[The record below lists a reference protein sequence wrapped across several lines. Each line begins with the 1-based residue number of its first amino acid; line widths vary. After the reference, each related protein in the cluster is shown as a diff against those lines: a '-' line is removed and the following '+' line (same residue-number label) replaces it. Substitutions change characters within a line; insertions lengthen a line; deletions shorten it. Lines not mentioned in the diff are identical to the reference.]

1 MSEETFSFQAEVSKL
16 LDIVAHSLYSHKEIF
31 LRELISNASDACD
44 KLRYQAL
51 TDASLTGGDG
61 DFRIELTVDKK
72 AQTLTIS
79 DNGIGMNRDELVD
92 TLGTIARSGTQAF
105 AEALSQAGKSAGKS
119 AGKKSKD
126 DASVDLIGQ
135 FGVGFYSA
143 FMVAEKIEVT
153 TRRAGDDAAWLW
165 SSDGAGE
172 FTISDAERES
182 RGTDVKV
189 FIKKADKEYLDP
201 VRIAHIVKTYS
212 DHIGLPVV
220 LKGGGDDGTDKTL
233 NTASALWTRAA
244 KEISEKDYTEFYH
257 HVGQVF
263 DNPWLTLHNRVE
275 GVIAYTN
282 LLFIPSMRPFDLF
295 DPARKTRI
303 KLYVKRVFITDDC
316 ETILPAY
323 LRFMR
328 GVVDSEDLPLNISRE
343 MLQDNPALV
352 KIRKALIK
360 RVFGELKKKAEKAP
374 KEFDNF
380 WSEFGAVFKEGL
392 YEDPENRDTLFEIVR
407 FDSTTNAE
415 NGGSTTVGAYIER
428 MKPGQE
434 AIYYITGDDLD
445 TLSASPQLEGFKA
458 KGVEVLLLSDPVDEF
473 WVSAIP
479 EVGGKP
485 LKSVTRGGADL
496 GAIGKDDK
504 SDDQDAVTKDDK
516 PDASPATAALI
527 AALKIALGDSV
538 KDVRPSERLTDSPVC
553 LISDDGDMDMRLE
566 RMLKQHRQLDAHT
579 TRILEINPDHGLI
592 KKLAER
598 AVKGDGKDAVVREA
612 AFLLLDQARIVEGEP
627 VPDPVVFARR
637 MAAMMEKG
645 LVG

>member
-1 MSEETFSFQAEVSKL
+1 MSKETFSFQAEVSKL

-51 TDASLTGGDG
+51 TDTTLTDGDG
-61 DFRIELTVDKK
+61 DFRVDLTIDKK

-79 DNGIGMNRDELVD
+79 DNGIGMNRDELVE

-105 AEALSQAGKSAGKS
+105 AAALSEAGKTKD
-119 AGKKSKD
+119 KKSKD

-153 TRRAGDDAAWLW
+153 TRRAGDDTAWLW
-165 SSDGAGE
+165 SSDGTGE
-172 FTISDAERES
+172 FTISDTERGS

-189 FIKKADKEYLDP
+189 YIKKADKEYLDP
-201 VRIAHIVKTYS
+201 VRIEHIVKTYS
-212 DHIGLPVV
+212 DHIGLPVI
-220 LKGGGDDGTDKTL
+220 LKGGGDDGADKTL
-233 NTASALWTRAA
+233 NTASALWTRDRKDIT
-244 KEISEKDYTEFYH
+244 KEDYIEFYH

-263 DNPWLTLHNRVE
+263 DTPWLTLHNRVE
-275 GVIAYTN
+275 GVIAYTS

-303 KLYVKRVFITDDC
+303 KLYVKRVYITDDC

-352 KIRKALIK
+352 KIRKALVK
-360 RVFGELKKKAEKAP
+360 RVFNELKKKAEKAP

-392 YEDPENRDTLFEIVR
+392 YEDPENRSTLFEIVR
-407 FDSTTNAE
+407 FDSTANAE
-415 NGGSTTVGAYIER
+415 NAGPTTVGGYVER
-428 MKPGQE
+428 MKPGQD

-445 TLSASPQLEGFKA
+445 TLSNSPQLEGFKA

-473 WVSAIP
+473 WVSAMADID
-479 EVGGKP
+479 GKQ
-485 LKSVTRGGADL
+485 LKSVTRGGVDL
-496 GAIGKDDK
+496 SAIDKADK
-504 SDDQDAVTKDDK
+504 SDDKDAEAKDDK
-516 PDASPATAALI
+516 PAASPATEALI
-527 AALKIALGDSV
+527 AALKVALGDSV

-553 LISDDGDMDMRLE
+553 LISDDNDMDMRLE

-598 AVKGDGKDAVVREA
+598 AVKGDGKDTVVSEA

-627 VPDPVVFARR
+627 VPDPVAFARR
-637 MAAMMEKG
+637 LAAMMEKG

>member
-1 MSEETFSFQAEVSKL
+1 MSKETFSFQAEVSKL

-44 KLRYQAL
+44 KLRYRAL
-51 TDASLTGGDG
+51 TDTTLTDGDG
-61 DFRIELTVDKK
+61 DFRVDLTIDKK

-79 DNGIGMNRDELVD
+79 DNGIGMNRDELVE

-105 AEALSQAGKSAGKS
+105 AAALSEAGKTKD
-119 AGKKSKD
+119 KKSKD

-153 TRRAGDDAAWLW
+153 TRRAGDDTAWLW
-165 SSDGAGE
+165 SSDGTGE
-172 FTISDAERES
+172 FTISDTERGS

-189 FIKKADKEYLDP
+189 YIKKADKEYLDP
-201 VRIAHIVKTYS
+201 VRIEHIVKTYS
-212 DHIGLPVV
+212 DHIGLPVI
-220 LKGGGDDGTDKTL
+220 LKGGGDDGADKTL
-233 NTASALWTRAA
+233 NTASALWTRDRKDIT
-244 KEISEKDYTEFYH
+244 KEDYIEFYH

-263 DNPWLTLHNRVE
+263 DTPWLTLHNRVE
-275 GVIAYTN
+275 GVIAYTS

-303 KLYVKRVFITDDC
+303 KLYVKRVYITDDC

-352 KIRKALIK
+352 KIRKALVK
-360 RVFGELKKKAEKAP
+360 RVFNELKKKAEKAP

-392 YEDPENRDTLFEIVR
+392 YEDPENRSTLFEIVR
-407 FDSTTNAE
+407 FDSTANAE
-415 NGGSTTVGAYIER
+415 NAGPTTVGGYVER
-428 MKPGQE
+428 MKPGQD

-445 TLSASPQLEGFKA
+445 TLSNSPQLEGFKA

-473 WVSAIP
+473 WVSAMADID
-479 EVGGKP
+479 GKQ
-485 LKSVTRGGADL
+485 LKSVTRGGVDL
-496 GAIGKDDK
+496 SAIDKADK
-504 SDDQDAVTKDDK
+504 SDDKDAEAKDDK
-516 PDASPATAALI
+516 PAASPATEALI
-527 AALKIALGDSV
+527 AALKVALGDSV

-553 LISDDGDMDMRLE
+553 LISDDNDMDMRLE

-598 AVKGDGKDAVVREA
+598 AVKGDGKDTVVSEA

-627 VPDPVVFARR
+627 VPDPVAFARR
-637 MAAMMEKG
+637 LAAMMEKG